1 MRQISINL
9 FAFFSYLCTQV
20 KWASYGRRFQGYNK
34 FITYTKD
41 MRKSILIASAIGCAA
56 IMSSCSKL
64 GELSSDNFKV
74 NPTPLE
80 AVGGEVS
87 ATING
92 VFPEKYMKKKAV
104 VTVTP
109 VLKYEGGEAVGQS
122 ATFQGEKVE
131 GNGTEISYKVGGTYT
146 MKTNFKYVPAM
157 MKSDLYARFE
167 ATLGK
172 KTVSVPEVKIG
183 YGVLSTSELLNL
195 CTITASTAPDAFQR
209 VIEQK
214 QEANIKFL
222 IGQANLRTSE
232 LSSVSIQDLVKIL
245 KEINDMQEER
255 ALQNIEVS
263 AYASPD
269 GSFELNEKLAEKR
282 QDVSSNYL
290 QKQLKTIQM
299 DADIDTKFTAE
310 DWEGFQELVN
320 ASNLQDK
327 DVILRVLS
335 MYQDPEEREQ
345 QIRNMSS
352 VFTEIADGILPELR
366 RARLIV
372 NYEVIGRSDEQ
383 IIEQFAQD
391 ASKLSVE
398 ELLYGGNMLVE
409 DAATRKQWYEKT
421 AAIYPND
428 YRAYN
433 NLAQLAIME
442 GNLTTAQNWLQKAQ
456 GINAKAPEVNA
467 NQAIIAIKNGDNAK
481 AETSMGQA
489 SGSDTFNEV
498 LGNLN
503 IAKGNFAQAQ
513 QNLAQTQT
521 NSAALS
527 QILNKDYAAAQKTL
541 AAIKTPDAITSYLKA
556 ILAARTSDT
565 GALKSNLK
573 AAIASDPSLKERA
586 ANDLEFAKYQN
597 TIADLVK

>member
-1 MRQISINL
+1 MKKNIPFL
-9 FAFFSYLCTQV
+9 MAV
-20 KWASYGRRFQGYNK
+20 
-34 FITYTKD
+34 
-41 MRKSILIASAIGCAA
+41 IGTA
-56 IMSSCSKL
+56 MFSSCGKL
-64 GELSSDNFKV
+64 GDLSADNFKV

-80 AVGGEVS
+80 AIGGEVP

-92 VFPEKYMKKKAV
+92 IFPEKYMKKKAI

-109 VLKYEGGEAVGQS
+109 VLKYEGGETVGQS

-131 GNGTEISYKVGGTYT
+131 DNNTEISYKVGGTYT
-146 MKTNFKYVPAM
+146 MKTNFQYIPAM
-157 MKSDLYARFE
+157 LNSELYARFD
-167 ATLGK
+167 AKLGK
-172 KTVSVPEVKIG
+172 KTVSIPEVKIG
-183 YGVLSTSELLNL
+183 YGVLATSELLSR

-232 LSSVSIQDLVKIL
+232 LSSVSIQDLVSIL

-269 GSFELNEKLAEKR
+269 GNYDLNEKLAEKR
-282 QDVSSNYL
+282 QTVSSNFL
-290 QKQLKTIQM
+290 GKQLKKINM
-299 DADIDTKFTAE
+299 DAEVDTKFTAE
-310 DWEGFQELVN
+310 DWDGFQELVSK
-320 ASNLQDK
+320 SNLQDK

-372 NYEVIGRSDEQ
+372 NYEVIGRSDDQ
-383 IIEQFAQD
+383 IVAQFQED
-391 ASKLSVE
+391 ASKLSIE
-398 ELLYGGNMLVE
+398 ELLYGGNILME
-409 DAATRKQWYEKT
+409 EANARKQWYETTVKL
-421 AAIYPND
+421 YPND

-442 GNLTTAQNWLQKAQ
+442 GNITAAQNWLNKAK
-456 GINAKAPEVNA
+456 NAGNKTPEVYA
-467 NQAIIAIKNGDNAK
+467 NLAILAMKSGDVAK
-481 AETSMGQA
+481 AETYMGQA

-503 IAKGNFAQAQ
+503 IAKGNYTQAQ
-513 QNLAQTQT
+513 QNLAKTNT
-521 NSAALS
+521 NSAALAH
-527 QILNKDYAAAQKTL
+527 ILNNDYAAAQKTL
-541 AAIKTPDAITSYLKA
+541 AAISTPDATTCYLKA
-556 ILAARTSDT
+556 VLAARTSDT

-573 AAIASDPSLKERA
+573 AAVTEDSSLKARA
-586 ANDLEFAKYQN
+586 ANDLEFAKYKE

>member
-1 MRQISINL
+1 
-9 FAFFSYLCTQV
+9 
-20 KWASYGRRFQGYNK
+20 
-34 FITYTKD
+34 
-41 MRKSILIASAIGCAA
+41 
-56 IMSSCSKL
+56 MSSCSKL
-64 GELSSDNFKV
+64 GDLSADNFKV

-80 AVGGEVS
+80 AIGGEVP

-92 VFPEKYMKKKAV
+92 IFPEKYMKKKAV

-109 VLKYEGGEAVGQS
+109 VLKYDGGEAVGKS

-146 MKTNFKYVPAM
+146 MKTNFKYIPAM
-157 MKSDLYARFE
+157 MNSDLYARFE
-167 ATLGK
+167 AKLGK
-172 KTVSVPEVKIG
+172 KTVSIPEVKIG
-183 YGVLSTSELLNL
+183 YGVVSTSELLGR
-195 CTITASTAPDAFQR
+195 CGITASTAPDAFQR

-232 LSSVSIQDLVKIL
+232 LSSLSIQDLVKIL

-269 GSFELNEKLAEKR
+269 GSFNLNEQLAEKR

-290 QKQLKTIQM
+290 KKQLKKINM
-299 DADIDTKFTAE
+299 DADVDTKYTAE
-310 DWEGFQELVN
+310 DWEGFQELISK
-320 ASNLQDK
+320 SNLQDK

-372 NYEVIGRSDEQ
+372 NYEVIGRSDDQ
-383 IIEQFAQD
+383 IIEQYGLD

-398 ELLYGGNMLVE
+398 ELLYGGNMLME
-409 DAATRKQWYEKT
+409 NATSRKQWYETTIKH
-421 AAIYPND
+421 YPND

-442 GNLTTAQNWLQKAQ
+442 GNTTAAQNWLQKAKSV
-456 GINAKAPEVNA
+456 NSKAPETNA
-467 NQAIIAIKNGDNAK
+467 NMAILALKHGDTDK
-481 AETSMGQA
+481 AETLMGQA
-489 SGSDTFNEV
+489 SGSDSFNEI

-503 IAKGNFAQAQ
+503 IAKGNYTQAQ

-521 NSAALS
+521 NSAALA
-527 QILNKDYAAAQKTL
+527 QILNKDYASAKKTL
-541 AAIKTPDAITSYLKA
+541 SAIKNPDAITSYLKA
-556 ILAARTSDT
+556 VLAARTSDT

-573 AAIASDPSLKERA
+573 AAIASDSSLKERA
-586 ANDLEFAKYQN
+586 ANDLEFAKYKS

>member
-1 MRQISINL
+1 
-9 FAFFSYLCTQV
+9 
-20 KWASYGRRFQGYNK
+20 
-34 FITYTKD
+34 
-41 MRKSILIASAIGCAA
+41 MRKSYLIASVLGCAA

-64 GELSSDNFKV
+64 GDLSADNFKV
-74 NPTPLE
+74 TPTPLE
-80 AVGGEVS
+80 AVGGDVA

-109 VLKYEGGEAVGQS
+109 VLKYEGGEVVGQS

-157 MKSDLYARFE
+157 IKSDLYARFE
-167 ATLGK
+167 AKLGK

-183 YGVLSTSELLNL
+183 YGVLSTSELLGR

-255 ALQNIEVS
+255 ALQSIEVS

-269 GSFELNEKLAEKR
+269 GSFDLNEKLAEKR

-290 QKQLKTIQM
+290 GKQLKKINM
-299 DADIDTKFTAE
+299 DAEVDTKFTAE
-310 DWEGFQELVN
+310 DWEGFQELVSK
-320 ASNLQDK
+320 SNLQDK

-391 ASKLSVE
+391 ASQLSVE

-409 DAATRKQWYEKT
+409 DATTRKQWYEKT
-421 AAIYPND
+421 IEIYPND

-442 GNLTTAQNWLQKAQ
+442 GNLTTAQNWLQKAKAV
-456 GINAKAPEVNA
+456 NAKASEVNA
-467 NQAIIAIKNGDNAK
+467 NMAIIAIKNDDIQK
-481 AETSMGQA
+481 AETLMGQA

-541 AAIKTPDAITSYLKA
+541 AAIKTPDATTSYLKA
-556 ILAARTSDT
+556 VLAARTSDT

-573 AAIASDPSLKERA
+573 VAIASDSSLKERA

>member
-1 MRQISINL
+1 
-9 FAFFSYLCTQV
+9 
-20 KWASYGRRFQGYNK
+20 
-34 FITYTKD
+34 
-41 MRKSILIASAIGCAA
+41 MRKIYLIASVLGCAA

-64 GELSSDNFKV
+64 GDLSADNFKV
-74 NPTPLE
+74 TPTPLE
-80 AVGGEVS
+80 AVGGEVA

-157 MKSDLYARFE
+157 IKSDLYARFE
-167 ATLGK
+167 AKLGK

-183 YGVLSTSELLNL
+183 YGVLSTSELLGR

-255 ALQNIEVS
+255 ALQSIEVS

-269 GSFELNEKLAEKR
+269 GSFDLNEKLAEKR

-290 QKQLKTIQM
+290 GKQLKKINM
-299 DADIDTKFTAE
+299 DAEVDTKFTAE
-310 DWEGFQELVN
+310 DWEGFQELVSK
-320 ASNLQDK
+320 SNLQDK

-409 DAATRKQWYEKT
+409 DATTRKQWYEKT
-421 AAIYPND
+421 IEIYPND

-442 GNLTTAQNWLQKAQ
+442 GNLTTAQNWLQKAKAV
-456 GINAKAPEVNA
+456 NAKASEVNA
-467 NQAIIAIKNGDNAK
+467 NMAIIAIKNDDIQK
-481 AETSMGQA
+481 AETLMGQA

-541 AAIKTPDAITSYLKA
+541 AAIKTPDATTSYLKA
-556 ILAARTSDT
+556 VLAARTSDT

-573 AAIASDPSLKERA
+573 VAIASDSSLKERA

>member
-1 MRQISINL
+1 
-9 FAFFSYLCTQV
+9 
-20 KWASYGRRFQGYNK
+20 
-34 FITYTKD
+34 
-41 MRKSILIASAIGCAA
+41 MRKSYLIASVLGCAA

-64 GELSSDNFKV
+64 GDLSADNFKV
-74 NPTPLE
+74 TPTPLE
-80 AVGGEVS
+80 AVGGEVA

-157 MKSDLYARFE
+157 IKSDLYARFE
-167 ATLGK
+167 AKLGK

-183 YGVLSTSELLNL
+183 YGVLSTSELLGR

-255 ALQNIEVS
+255 ALQSIEVS

-269 GSFELNEKLAEKR
+269 GSFDLNEKLAEKR

-290 QKQLKTIQM
+290 GKQLKKINM
-299 DADIDTKFTAE
+299 EAEVDTKFTAE
-310 DWEGFQELVN
+310 DWEGFQELVSK
-320 ASNLQDK
+320 SNLQDK

-409 DAATRKQWYEKT
+409 DATTRKQWYEKT
-421 AAIYPND
+421 IEIYPND

-442 GNLTTAQNWLQKAQ
+442 GNLTTAQNWLQKAKAV
-456 GINAKAPEVNA
+456 NAKASEVNA
-467 NQAIIAIKNGDNAK
+467 NMAIIAIKNDDIQK
-481 AETSMGQA
+481 AETLMGQA

-541 AAIKTPDAITSYLKA
+541 AAIKTPDATTSYLKA
-556 ILAARTSDT
+556 VLAARTSDT

-573 AAIASDPSLKERA
+573 VAIASDSSLKERA

>member
-1 MRQISINL
+1 MKKNNL
-9 FAFFSYLCTQV
+9 FVLA
-20 KWASYGRRFQGYNK
+20 
-34 FITYTKD
+34 
-41 MRKSILIASAIGCAA
+41 MASAVV
-56 IMSSCSKL
+56 MSSCSKL
-64 GELSSDNFKV
+64 GDLSADNFKV
-74 NPTPLE
+74 TPTPLE
-80 AVGGEVS
+80 AVGGEVP

-131 GNGTEISYKVGGTYT
+131 GNGTEIGYKVGGSYA
-146 MKTNFKYVPAM
+146 MKANFQYVPAM
-157 MKSDLYARFE
+157 ISSDLYARFE
-167 ATLGK
+167 AKLGK
-172 KTVSVPEVKIG
+172 KTVSIPEVKIG
-183 YGVLSTSELLNL
+183 YGVLSTSELLKK
-195 CTITASTAPDAFQR
+195 CVVTASTAPDAFKR
-209 VIEQK
+209 IIEQK

-255 ALQNIEVS
+255 ALQSIEVS

-269 GSFELNEKLAEKR
+269 GGYSFNERLAEKR
-282 QDVSSNYL
+282 QNVSTKYL
-290 QKQLKTIQM
+290 KKELKKISM
-299 DADIDTKFTAE
+299 DAEVDTKFTAE
-310 DWEGFQELVN
+310 DWDGFKELVSK
-320 ASNLQDK
+320 SNLQDK

-383 IIEQFAQD
+383 IIAQFKED

-398 ELLYGGNMLVE
+398 ELLYAANTLV
-409 DAATRKQWYEKT
+409 DDKATRKAWYEKT
-421 AAIYPND
+421 IKLYPND

-433 NLAQLAIME
+433 NLAQMAIME
-442 GNLTTAQNWLQKAQ
+442 GNETAAQNWLQKAQ
-456 GINAKAPEVNA
+456 SVNAKAPETNA
-467 NQAIIAIKNGDNAK
+467 NLALLALKSGDVAK
-481 AETSMGQA
+481 AEAYMGNA
-489 SGSDTFNEV
+489 SGSDTFNEI

-503 IAKGNFAQAQ
+503 IAKGNYIQAE
-513 QNLAQTQT
+513 QNLSSTQT
-521 NSAALS
+521 NSAALA
-527 QILNKDYAAAQKTL
+527 QILNKDYAKAKSTL
-541 AAIKTPDAITSYLKA
+541 AAVKTPDATTSYLKA
-556 ILAARTSDT
+556 VLAARTNDVS
-565 GALKSNLK
+565 ALKSNLK
-573 AAIASDPSLKERA
+573 AAVTLDASLKARA
-586 ANDLEFAKYQN
+586 AKDLEFANHKEA
-597 TIADLVK
+597 IAEIVK

>member
-1 MRQISINL
+1 MKKSL
-9 FAFFSYLCTQV
+9 LLALV
-20 KWASYGRRFQGYNK
+20 VAS
-34 FITYTKD
+34 
-41 MRKSILIASAIGCAA
+41 AA

-64 GELSSDNFKV
+64 GNLSADNFKV

-80 AVGGEVS
+80 AIGGEVP

-109 VLKYEGGEAVGQS
+109 VLKYEGGEAVGKS

-146 MKTNFKYVPAM
+146 MKANFNYIPAM
-157 MKSDLYARFE
+157 QNSDLYARFE
-167 ATLGK
+167 AKLGK
-172 KTVSVPEVKIG
+172 KTISIPEVKIG
-183 YGVLSTSELLNL
+183 YGVIATSELLSR
-195 CTITASTAPDAFQR
+195 CGITASTAPDAFQR

-232 LSSVSIQDLVKIL
+232 LSSLSIQDLVKIL

-269 GSFELNEKLAEKR
+269 GSFNFNEQLAEKR
-282 QDVSSNYL
+282 QNVSSNYL
-290 QKQLKTIQM
+290 KKQLKKIKM
-299 DADIDTKFTAE
+299 DADVDTKYTAE
-310 DWEGFQELVN
+310 DWEGFQELISK
-320 ASNLQDK
+320 SNLQDK

-352 VFTEIADGILPELR
+352 VFTEIAEGILPELR

-383 IIEQFAQD
+383 IIDQYKQD

-398 ELLYGGNMLVE
+398 ELLYGGNILME
-409 DAATRKQWYEKT
+409 DATSRKQWYETTIKH
-421 AAIYPND
+421 YPND

-433 NLAQLAIME
+433 NLAQIAIIE
-442 GNLTTAQNWLQKAQ
+442 GNSTTAQNWLQKAL
-456 GINAKAPEVNA
+456 NVNSKAPEANA
-467 NQAIIAIKNGDNAK
+467 NMAILALKNGNTDK
-481 AETSMGQA
+481 AETLLGQA
-489 SGSDTFNEV
+489 SGSNTFNEI

-503 IAKGNFAQAQ
+503 IAKGNYSQAQ
-513 QNLAQTQT
+513 LNLAQTHT
-521 NSAALS
+521 NSAILA
-527 QILNKDYAAAQKTL
+527 QILNKDYATAQKTL
-541 AAIKTPDAITSYLKA
+541 AAIKTPDVTTSYLKA
-556 ILAARTSDT
+556 VLAARTSDA

-573 AAIASDPSLKERA
+573 AAIAGDSSLKEHA
-586 ANDLEFAKYQN
+586 AKDLEFAKYKS

>member
-1 MRQISINL
+1 
-9 FAFFSYLCTQV
+9 
-20 KWASYGRRFQGYNK
+20 
-34 FITYTKD
+34 
-41 MRKSILIASAIGCAA
+41 MRKSYLIASVLGCAA

-64 GELSSDNFKV
+64 GDLSADNFKV
-74 NPTPLE
+74 TPTPLE
-80 AVGGEVS
+80 AVGGDVA

-157 MKSDLYARFE
+157 IKSDLYARFE
-167 ATLGK
+167 AKLGK

-183 YGVLSTSELLNL
+183 YGVLSTSELLGR

-255 ALQNIEVS
+255 ALQSIEVS

-269 GSFELNEKLAEKR
+269 GSFDLNEKLAEKR

-290 QKQLKTIQM
+290 GKQLKKINM
-299 DADIDTKFTAE
+299 DAEVDTKFTAE
-310 DWEGFQELVN
+310 DWEGFQELVSK
-320 ASNLQDK
+320 SNLQDK

-409 DAATRKQWYEKT
+409 DATTRKQWYEKT
-421 AAIYPND
+421 IEIYPND

-442 GNLTTAQNWLQKAQ
+442 GNLTTAQNWLQKAKAV
-456 GINAKAPEVNA
+456 NAKASEVNA
-467 NQAIIAIKNGDNAK
+467 NMAIIAIKNDDIQK
-481 AETSMGQA
+481 AETLMGQA

-541 AAIKTPDAITSYLKA
+541 AAIKTPDATTSYLKA
-556 ILAARTSDT
+556 VLAARTSDT

-573 AAIASDPSLKERA
+573 VAIASDSSLKERA